1 MRIVTFLIIL
11 LDFEAQLWQK
21 FFDKRASLDLFIVA
35 DELIHLGDVML
46 FVVFNLFLLL
56 LDIVSAE
63 NQINLL

>member
-11 LDFEAQLWQK
+11 LDFEAQLRQK

-46 FVVFNLFLLL
+46 FVVLNLFLLL
-56 LDIVSAE
+56 LDIVSA
-63 NQINLL
+63 